1 MTSLIFFFSFY
12 ILELSIVALCY
23 AASYDQYDFSKLTE
37 VTIAGICN
45 IVASQNIENVS
56 YL

>member
-1 MTSLIFFFSFY
+1 MTSLISFF
-12 ILELSIVALCY
+12 IWLHCATLRAMI
-23 AASYDQYDFSKLTE
+23 YDFSKLTE
-37 VTIAGICN
+37 VMIAGICN

>member
-1 MTSLIFFFSFY
+1 MTSLIFFSFY

-23 AASYDQYDFSKLTE
+23 TASYDLRFFKAITE

>member
-1 MTSLIFFFSFY
+1 MI
-12 ILELSIVALCY
+12 
-23 AASYDQYDFSKLTE
+23 YDFSKLTE